1 MESVIGAFP
10 SPLTSTDSLITG
22 ATSSCRV
29 SRVDRGATCV
39 TPGRQLGAFAQAAA
53 GGTPQRPRKAPSPER
68 GAAGCTACRAWGPS
82 ARATRGPP
90 GGLQSTFG
98 PGSPWGHSATPSGD
112 RHGEAVGRNLGSRG
126 CCSFTPLRFHF
137 LPPDFFFFSLNE
149 IPLPIWTQPPLLSWA
164 RWKGERR
171 GGILNLLWRV

>member
-39 TPGRQLGAFAQAAA
+39 TPGASSEPSHRLRQAERRSALGKRPAPSGGRLAARPA
-53 GGTPQRPRKAPSPER
+53 EPGARQHGQRGDPQGASKAPSAPGPRGGTPQPRAGTDTGRQSVGTLAHE
-68 GAAGCTACRAWGPS
+68 AAALSLLSGFTFF
-82 ARATRGPP
+82 
-90 GGLQSTFG
+90 LQI
-98 PGSPWGHSATPSGD
+98 
-112 RHGEAVGRNLGSRG
+112 
-126 CCSFTPLRFHF
+126 
-137 LPPDFFFFSLNE
+137 FFFSLNE